1 MRINGKRNRRLT
13 LERWELVDLNEFEE
27 EEEDGD

>member
-13 LERWELVDLNEFEE
+13 LERWELVELNEFEE